1 VIVWLNPFSG
11 ISGDMLLG
19 ALLDLGAP
27 LEGVRDTIAGTGL
40 TGWRLEARD
49 VRRGGM
55 RALGAEVTVDDDA
68 PERRAGDLLD
78 LVGRAGPEPVARL
91 ARAAVTLIAQVEARV
106 HQVPVADV
114 HLHEIGGLD
123 TVVDTVG
130 VAAALHL
137 LGITQV
143 WSGPLALG
151 SGVVRTR
158 HGLLPVPAPAT
169 AELLRGMPVTGL
181 DAPGETVTPTGAALL
196 AAAGCRFGPLP
207 AMTVRAT
214 GYGAGSRD
222 PSDRP
227 NVLPATLGTSTADAG
242 GYEPMV
248 CLETTVDDVTGE
260 VLGYLTS
267 VLLDAGAADVW
278 TVPGVGKKNRPVQV
292 VTVLSRPERAE
303 DLRRRLLAETG
314 SLGVRRS
321 RVDRYAAP
329 RRTIEVRVAGRP
341 VRVKCGPHRM
351 KPEHDDLVAVARATG
366 LPLQAVAQR
375 ALAAVPGPS
384 VHSPRTEQGPA
395 GPPETEHG
403 TSGPPETEH
412 DGSGPPGAE
421 HGTSGSAQDGRS

>member
-1 VIVWLNPFSG
+1 MIVWLNPFSG

-27 LEGVRDTIAGTGL
+27 LDGVRDAIAGTGL
-40 TGWRLEARD
+40 TGWGLGTRE

-55 RALGAEVTVDDDA
+55 RALQAEITVNDDA

-78 LVGRAGPEPVARL
+78 LISRAEPEPVARV
-91 ARAAVTLIAQVEARV
+91 ARAAVSMIAEVEARV

-137 LGITQV
+137 LGVTEV

-151 SGVVRTR
+151 VGVVRTR

-169 AELLRGMPVTGL
+169 AELLRGMPVTSV
-181 DAPGETVTPTGAALL
+181 DVSGETVTPTGAALL
-196 AAAGCRFGPLP
+196 SAAGCQFGPLP
-207 AMTVRAT
+207 AMTVRGT

-222 PSDRP
+222 PSGRP
-227 NVLPATLGTSTADAG
+227 NVLPATLGAIAADTG

-278 TVPGVGKKNRPVQV
+278 TVPGVGKKNRPIQV
-292 VTVLSRPERAE
+292 VTVLSRPGQAE
-303 DLRRRLLAETG
+303 DLRRLLLAETG
-314 SLGVRRS
+314 SLGVRRNQ
-321 RVDRYAAP
+321 VDRYAAP
-329 RRTIEVRVAGRP
+329 RRTIEVRVAGQP
-341 VRVKCGPHRM
+341 VRIKCGPHRM
-351 KPEHDDLVAVARATG
+351 KPEYDDLVAVAQATG
-366 LPLQAVAQR
+366 LPLHTIAER
-375 ALAAVPGPS
+375 ALAAAPPSSVRSPG
-384 VHSPRTEQGPA
+384 
-395 GPPETEHG
+395 TEHG
-403 TSGPPETEH
+403 THDHPESGRPV
-412 DGSGPPGAE
+412 
-421 HGTSGSAQDGRS
+421 